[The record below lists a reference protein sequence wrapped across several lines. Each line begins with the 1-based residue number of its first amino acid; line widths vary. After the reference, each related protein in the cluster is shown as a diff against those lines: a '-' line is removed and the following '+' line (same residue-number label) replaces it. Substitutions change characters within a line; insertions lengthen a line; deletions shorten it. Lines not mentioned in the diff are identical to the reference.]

1 MDRKKMSGCL
11 LLCMVLWG
19 VARWCHGQKV
29 TFHSDY
35 MRAAVE
41 KLRIGSMADTLRTG
55 YTTLKVKG
63 RRVGLNINRERQ
75 VDYIGMPLFDRR
87 MKALQPSPV
96 YNYLEYALLDRV
108 FGVSENP
115 FANKDL
121 KCVEGKW
128 SDWEKVTEK
137 TPVIIDNH
145 EDKVYEVTWTL
156 GAAKKLRL
164 RFPLKYD
171 MMANSSRKELTAN
184 FVRDLGKEANR
195 PGVKTGNADIC
206 PAIDDME
213 LSADGMFYVRRA
225 GHYLQKGINGD
236 TYYRKTAGGKARL
249 LYDRR
254 YPMESM
260 ANMFLSE
267 DSTYKKRV
275 LQMDVVRDDFRKES
289 VRCNIYQ
296 LMQLA
301 GRQGCRPYFGLAE
314 ADDEAYECW
323 LYLCNTAAGYV
334 HLFRLTGLTKA
345 AVSYRPMQ
353 VKAYLYLPTA
363 NIRNVLNDNI
373 TNRNKKTD
381 E

>member
-1 MDRKKMSGCL
+1 MSGCL
-11 LLCMVLWG
+11 LLCMALSG
-19 VARWCHGQKV
+19 IAHWCHGQKV

-41 KLRIGSMADTLRTG
+41 KLQIGGMADTLQSG
-55 YTTLKVKG
+55 YTTLRVKG
-63 RRVGLNINRERQ
+63 RRVCLNIDKERQ

-87 MKALQPSPV
+87 MKVLQPSPV

-108 FGVSENP
+108 FRVSKNP

-171 MMANSSRKELTAN
+171 MMANSSRKEMTAN
-184 FVRDLGKEANR
+184 FVRDLGKEVCR
-195 PGVKTGNADIC
+195 PSAKTGKADVH
-206 PAIDDME
+206 AAMDDME
-213 LSADGMFYVRRA
+213 LSADGMFYVRKA
-225 GHYLQKGINGD
+225 DHYLQKSINGD
-236 TYYRKTAGGKARL
+236 TYYRKTAEGKARL
-249 LYDRR
+249 LYDRD
-254 YPMESM
+254 YPMESV

-267 DSTYKKRV
+267 DSTYKGRV
-275 LQMDVVRDDFRKES
+275 LLMDVVRDDFRKET
-289 VRCNIYQ
+289 VRCNICQ

-301 GRQGCRPYFGLAE
+301 SRQGCTPYFGLAE
-314 ADDEAYECW
+314 ADDDAYECW
-323 LYLCNTAAGYV
+323 LYLCNSGAGYV

-345 AVSYRPMQ
+345 AVSYSPMQ

-363 NIRNVLNDNI
+363 TIRNVLNDKI